1 MKIVAQMD
9 EISTINIKTDS
20 TFRILL
26 EAQNKGHEVFYY
38 APNQMSFD
46 VKSSAVK
53 AVVKK
58 IKLHD
63 RNVNFFTILE
73 NKEYDLTEFDVVLVR
88 QDPPFDMNYIT
99 TTYFLEK
106 IKNRVLVLNDPTS
119 IRDCSEKIFATDF
132 PEICPPTLISYDVAQ
147 AKEFRKIHGDIVLKP
162 IYARGGE
169 GIVLIKKDDLNL
181 TSVFEILL
189 KSYQAPVMIQKF
201 LPDIKFGDKRI
212 ILINGE
218 AVGGIARIAN
228 NDIRSNLHIGGHA
241 AKLELSKRDKE
252 ICEIIAPE
260 LKKRGLFFV
269 GIDVIGDYLTEI
281 NVTSPTGIIET
292 NALDGIRVEEIIIRE
307 IERMVR

>member
-9 EISTINIKTDS
+9 EISSINIKTDS

-38 APNQMSFD
+38 TPNQLSFD
-46 VKSSAVK
+46 VQSGAVK
-53 AVVKK
+53 AAVKK
-58 IKLHD
+58 LKLQD
-63 RNVNFFTILE
+63 GNINFFAILE
-73 NKEYDLTEFDVVLVR
+73 NKECDLTEFDVVLVR

-106 IKNRVLVLNDPTS
+106 IKDRVLVLNDPTS

-147 AKEFRKIHGDIVLKP
+147 AKEFRKIHGDIVLKT
-162 IYARGGE
+162 IYSRGGE
-169 GIVLIKKDDLNL
+169 GVVLIKKDDLNL
-181 TSVFEILL
+181 TSVFELLL

-212 ILINGE
+212 ILVNGE

-228 NDIRSNLHIGGHA
+228 NDIRSNLHVGGRA
-241 AKLELSKRDKE
+241 AKLELSKRDQE

-260 LKKRGLFFV
+260 LKRRGLFFV

-281 NVTSPTGIIET
+281 NVTSPTGIIEL
-292 NALDGIRVEEIIIRE
+292 NALDGIKVEEIVIRE
-307 IERMVR
+307 IERMI